1 MKKVTFSVIGFGG
14 RANVYLTAL
23 QKHFKGEFELVAI
36 AEPDKR
42 KQQKYQ
48 EMYQV
53 SKENIFDTDLDFLEK
68 DRLSDVAIVA
78 TQDDIH
84 LQEVIRLLEKGYDI
98 ILEKPVASKYE
109 DVIELLRV
117 AKQYPN
123 QHIVVCHVLR
133 YTNFFKKI
141 KEIIDSKRIGNVVT
155 IQHNENIGFYHFAHS
170 YVRGQWR
177 KSDESSP
184 LIVAKSCHD
193 MDIMLYLLGNKRTKK
208 ISSFGSLSFF
218 NHMNY
223 DPKIMAPN
231 CFDCSIEKQCPYS
244 ALKIYGTDK
253 IKSIVFDKSSIEN
266 FNKDLKHSQYSRCV
280 FDSDNDVVDHQATI
294 IEFDGGI
301 TATFNL
307 SAFTSKVNRTLKVM
321 CEYGEI
327 RAREKP
333 YLIEIHDFRTDTVEE
348 IDLKVSEGGH
358 GGGDENFIID
368 FMKQYRGDKQFL
380 STLDVSIESHI
391 MAFQAEYSRLQG
403 GQVVNIEHI
412 LKSLNDI

>member
-78 TQDDIH
+78 TQDDMH

-218 NHMNY
+218 QSY
-223 DPKIMAPN
+223 
-231 CFDCSIEKQCPYS
+231 E
-244 ALKIYGTDK
+244 L
-253 IKSIVFDKSSIEN
+253 
-266 FNKDLKHSQYSRCV
+266 
-280 FDSDNDVVDHQATI
+280 
-294 IEFDGGI
+294 
-301 TATFNL
+301 
-307 SAFTSKVNRTLKVM
+307 
-321 CEYGEI
+321 
-327 RAREKP
+327 
-333 YLIEIHDFRTDTVEE
+333 
-348 IDLKVSEGGH
+348 
-358 GGGDENFIID
+358 
-368 FMKQYRGDKQFL
+368 
-380 STLDVSIESHI
+380 
-391 MAFQAEYSRLQG
+391 
-403 GQVVNIEHI
+403 
-412 LKSLNDI
+412 